1 MCSECLLRFSK
12 KTHVSVWYC
21 SSISPVCTSL
31 LNASQ
36 RGFYSIPFVLLINT
50 GVTRIKEKNPWHVKI
65 QWCGRIV
72 FLGGRGWELVS
83 HLLDLEVHHVSCITF
98 NSHIIIWSYVW
109 GIPISELSLHDDSHL
124 SIVAALVQWWLTLQL
139 QNLNCWLCLLLKFWL
154 LWGAFFST
162 LLNAFIYS
170 VLCNLSNR
178 NNYRI

>member
-50 GVTRIKEKNPWHVKI
+50 GVTRIKEKT
-65 QWCGRIV
+65 
-72 FLGGRGWELVS
+72 LGMWKYSDVEGSFFWGEGGGGWELVS

-124 SIVAALVQWWLTLQL
+124 SSGCVGTVMTYITAPEIELLAVSLTQVLAVVRCFL
-139 QNLNCWLCLLLKFWL
+139 LYSPKCFYLLC
-154 LWGAFFST
+154 
-162 LLNAFIYS
+162 
-170 VLCNLSNR
+170 VM
-178 NNYRI
+178 